1 MTIKKKVARRVQ
13 SSRAKSRPE
22 IDIKIR
28 NLDKEMCCGSAM
40 KRNRMMCG
48 KNGGH
53 CWIFGSS
60 LAMILSYVQN
70 SSILWAILHGVLS
83 WFYVLY
89 RAMMI
94 WGWF

>member
-1 MTIKKKVARRVQ
+1 MAIKKKSVKRKVTR
-13 SSRAKSRPE
+13 RAKKKPE

-28 NLDKEMCCGSAM
+28 NLDKGMYCGDGM
-40 KRNRMMCG
+40 KNRKMMCG
-48 KNGGH
+48 HHGN

-60 LAMILSYVQN
+60 LAMVLSYVQN
-70 SSILWAILHGVLS
+70 SSILYAILHGVLS
-83 WFYVLY
+83 WFYVIY